1 MPGGSHEADM
11 SAYERQAWKVLV
23 KDVREPDTGT
33 GRYGGLA
40 ESARSQIKR
49 LGERA
54 GQSVRRVP
62 GADQIIEG
70 LDAVTKK
77 ALAGLHVVF
86 VERGLNSVGPAGIFS
101 SFAAQGVPV
110 SSYDDIRE
118 LDLRY
123 CDQTV
128 PRRKERYLL
137 IAAGQGAATSLA
149 VTGATV
155 SSTVSGGTT
164 LGVASVAVATDV
176 TAVLVAASPAPTTSS
191 ASVDAGRSQNTHCGG
206 GRTSTRPTTSTT
218 HSSAPPTPSRTSTSA
233 RLRTGSTTAITRR

>member
-1 MPGGSHEADM
+1 M
-11 SAYERQAWKVLV
+11 
-23 KDVREPDTGT
+23 
-33 GRYGGLA
+33 
-40 ESARSQIKR
+40 
-49 LGERA
+49 
-54 GQSVRRVP
+54 
-62 GADQIIEG
+62 
-70 LDAVTKK
+70 
-77 ALAGLHVVF
+77 
-86 VERGLNSVGPAGIFS
+86 GPAGIFS
-101 SFAAQGVPV
+101 SFAAQGAPV

-233 RLRTGSTTAITRR
+233 RLRTGSTTRSPAHDGGLATLGPVGEGRGSVTVPKSRLSSRPRIFLHWRTINI